1 MWRTAFLAGRALA
14 GAACSLTLAA
24 FLTTSTVSA
33 QVAGDEHVSEA
44 VEVVR
49 VWLDAQHDYERIPS
63 IAASIVHDQELVW
76 SGAVGMAHPDA
87 GVAATPT
94 TLYSICSISKLFT
107 SVALMQLRDRGL
119 VDLRDPVSEHL
130 PWFTLEQ
137 QYEGSAPITVEG
149 ILTHSAGLP
158 RESDQPYWSA
168 PDFPFPTREEIIA
181 GLKNQETLYPAWKY
195 FQYSNLGLTLAGEIV
210 RARSGMAYDA
220 YVRANILEPLGLT
233 NTYPEIP
240 EQHRG
245 GQLATGYSAL
255 NRQGER
261 EEQPFFQAKGIA
273 PAAGYAS
280 TVEDLAKFASW
291 QFRLTGSRDEVL
303 NAHTLAEMHR
313 VHYVDPDWN
322 TYRGLGFSVMRGGDE
337 TFVGHGGSCPGF
349 RSQLLLQED
358 RKIATVVMANAMV
371 NAGLYARGIYNL
383 VKDAITE
390 AASEGDATTTDG
402 AETASRG
409 GAPGAVTE
417 STVSRGPASAGAQEA
432 PDLTPYLG
440 TYSEQPWGGETAAVR
455 WKGGLALL
463 SLPTEN
469 PVEALARLKHVE
481 GDVFRRIR
489 SDDELG
495 EEIVFERD
503 ASGRVTGYRQFG
515 NLSPRVR

>member
-1 MWRTAFLAGRALA
+1 MTRTAFLVGRALV
-14 GAACSLTLAA
+14 GVACPLTLAA
-24 FLTTSTVSA
+24 TLSASPAAA
-33 QVAGDEHVSEA
+33 QVAVDARVSEA

-49 VWLDAQHDYERIPS
+49 VWLDAQRDYERIPS

-76 SGAVGMAHPDA
+76 SGAVGLAHPDA

-119 VDLRDPVSEHL
+119 VDLRDPVSKHL

-137 QYEGSAPITVEG
+137 HFEGSAPITVEG

-168 PDFPFPTREEIIA
+168 PDFPFPTREEIIS
-181 GLKNQETLYPAWKY
+181 GLANQETLYPAWKY

-220 YVRANILEPLGLT
+220 YVRANVLEPLGLT

-255 NRQGER
+255 DRQGVR

-291 QFRLTGSRDEVL
+291 QFRLTGDGNEVL
-303 NAHTLAEMHR
+303 DAHTLAEMHR
-313 VHYVDPDWN
+313 VHYVDPGWN
-322 TYRGLGFSVMRGGDE
+322 TYWGLGFTVMRSGDE

-349 RSQLLLQED
+349 RSQLLMQED
-358 RKIATVVMANAMV
+358 RKVATVVMANAMV
-371 NAGLYARGIYNL
+371 DAGRYARGIYNL
-383 VKDAITE
+383 VKDAIKE
-390 AASEGDATTTDG
+390 AASKSGAAATDG
-402 AETASRG
+402 TETAARG
-409 GAPGAVTE
+409 GAMDVLSAV
-417 STVSRGPASAGAQEA
+417 SPDGPAEIGVQETL
-432 PDLTPYLG
+432 DLAPYLG
-440 TYSEQPWGGETAAVR
+440 TYSVQPWGGETAAVR

-469 PVEALARLKHVE
+469 PVGALTRLQHVE

-489 SDDELG
+489 SDEAPG
-495 EEIVFERD
+495 EEVVFERD
-503 ASGRVTGYRQFG
+503 AAGRVTGYRQFG